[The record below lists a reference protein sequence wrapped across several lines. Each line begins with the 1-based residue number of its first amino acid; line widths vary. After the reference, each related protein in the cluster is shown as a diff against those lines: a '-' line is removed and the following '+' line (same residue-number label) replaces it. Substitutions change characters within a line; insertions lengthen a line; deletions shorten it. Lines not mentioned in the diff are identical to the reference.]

1 MAELAAEGRS
11 NPSIARELF
20 VTRKT
25 VEFHLGNAFRKLG
38 VRRRE
43 ELGAAMQRSDGSHH
57 ATNRTS
63 NPVAPAPSGSPAP
76 LSRPRMLAT

>member
-1 MAELAAEGRS
+1 LRRPGGPARPPRARRVPEPAAEGRS

-25 VEFHLGNAFRKLG
+25 VEFHLSNAFRKLG

-43 ELGAAMQRSDGSHH
+43 ELGEALRPSD
-57 ATNRTS
+57 A
-63 NPVAPAPSGSPAP
+63 
-76 LSRPRMLAT
+76 